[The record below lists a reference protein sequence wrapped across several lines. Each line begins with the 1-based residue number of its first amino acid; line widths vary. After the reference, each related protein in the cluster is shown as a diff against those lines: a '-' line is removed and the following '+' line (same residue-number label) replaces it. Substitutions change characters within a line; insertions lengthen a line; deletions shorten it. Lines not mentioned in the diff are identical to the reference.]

1 MHGTAG
7 LSPELNGNHPL
18 STLVED
24 WGVFLVKTTAY
35 F

>member
-1 MHGTAG
+1 MHGTAD
-7 LSPELNGNHPL
+7 LSPALNDNRPL
-18 STLVED
+18 SSLTED